1 MFFRFCLM
9 KVWLVNRTLGD
20 VGVRPSSLKNG
31 AKVRKKWEVRKKVD
45 IIFLFMR
52 FLTDFEGECEMKVEV

>member
-1 MFFRFCLM
+1 MFFCFCLM

-31 AKVRKKWEVRKKVD
+31 AKVRKKWEVHKKYA
-45 IIFLFMR
+45 LF
-52 FLTDFEGECEMKVEV
+52 FKG

>member
-1 MFFRFCLM
+1 MFFCFCLM

-31 AKVRKKWEVRKKVD
+31 AKVRKNWEVHKKYA
-45 IIFLFMR
+45 LF
-52 FLTDFEGECEMKVEV
+52 FKGWGFGVCEEVGMILEK